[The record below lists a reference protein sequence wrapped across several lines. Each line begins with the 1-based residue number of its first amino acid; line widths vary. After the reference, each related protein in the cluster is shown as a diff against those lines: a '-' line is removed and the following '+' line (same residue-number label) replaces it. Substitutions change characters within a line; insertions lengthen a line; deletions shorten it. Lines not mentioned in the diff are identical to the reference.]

1 MHRQSGSNH
10 SHLKKFPSQQSK
22 HARQNIPSSCT
33 SKMMINIFLY
43 IKNDVL
49 FPISDD
55 IEESYKHLRRLVM
68 DYLGISIPS
77 FESEAGDVMET
88 KDTENAPTGTQLGT
102 RTWSR
107 PSIPDSMSQ
116 QYTRGKTTQSP
127 SLSGRGI
134 LVSQENHSIL
144 KALLEGQS
152 FGGGVYQLLFLGR
165 NMISGEIINY
175 FILTFNFQLIQYNSV
190 L

>member
-1 MHRQSGSNH
+1 
-10 SHLKKFPSQQSK
+10 
-22 HARQNIPSSCT
+22 
-33 SKMMINIFLY
+33 MMINIFLY

-175 FILTFNFQLIQYNSV
+175 FILTSNFQLIQYKSV

>member
-1 MHRQSGSNH
+1 
-10 SHLKKFPSQQSK
+10 
-22 HARQNIPSSCT
+22 
-33 SKMMINIFLY
+33 MMINIFLY

-49 FPISDD
+49 FPTSDD

-152 FGGGVYQLLFLGR
+152 FWGGVYQLLFLGR

-175 FILTFNFQLIQYNSV
+175 FILTFNFQLIQYKSV

>member
-1 MHRQSGSNH
+1 MF
-10 SHLKKFPSQQSK
+10 L
-22 HARQNIPSSCT
+22 T
-33 SKMMINIFLY
+33 S
-43 IKNDVL
+43 DG
-49 FPISDD
+49 

-134 LVSQENHSIL
+134 LVSKENHPLRKGYTCKSRKL
-144 KALLEGQS
+144 FNQKGAYFKTRKLPSQ
-152 FGGGVYQLLFLGR
+152 GGVYWLD
-165 NMISGEIINY
+165 
-175 FILTFNFQLIQYNSV
+175 
-190 L
+190 

>member
-1 MHRQSGSNH
+1 
-10 SHLKKFPSQQSK
+10 
-22 HARQNIPSSCT
+22 
-33 SKMMINIFLY
+33 MMINIFLY

-49 FPISDD
+49 FPTSDD

-175 FILTFNFQLIQYNSV
+175 FILTFNFQLIQYKSV

>member
-144 KALLEGQS
+144 NPQGPLRGAKFWRRGIPIA
-152 FGGGVYQLLFLGR
+152 F
-165 NMISGEIINY
+165 SGEKYDQWGNNKL
-175 FILTFNFQLIQYNSV
+175 FHFDF
-190 L
+190 

>member
-1 MHRQSGSNH
+1 
-10 SHLKKFPSQQSK
+10 
-22 HARQNIPSSCT
+22 
-33 SKMMINIFLY
+33 MMINIFLY

-49 FPISDD
+49 FPTSDD

>member
-1 MHRQSGSNH
+1 
-10 SHLKKFPSQQSK
+10 
-22 HARQNIPSSCT
+22 
-33 SKMMINIFLY
+33 MINIFLY

-49 FPISDD
+49 FPTSDD
-55 IEESYKHLRRLVM
+55 IEDSYKHLRRLVM

>member
-1 MHRQSGSNH
+1 MY
-10 SHLKKFPSQQSK
+10 L
-22 HARQNIPSSCT
+22 T
-33 SKMMINIFLY
+33 
-43 IKNDVL
+43 
-49 FPISDD
+49 SDD

-134 LVSQENHSIL
+134 LVIKLRKPSDQERAYNFAVRMGIH
-144 KALLEGQS
+144 AL
-152 FGGGVYQLLFLGR
+152 VNKKNAR
-165 NMISGEIINY
+165 K
-175 FILTFNFQLIQYNSV
+175 
-190 L
+190 

>member
-1 MHRQSGSNH
+1 
-10 SHLKKFPSQQSK
+10 
-22 HARQNIPSSCT
+22 
-33 SKMMINIFLY
+33 MINIFLY

-49 FPISDD
+49 FPTSDD

-175 FILTFNFQLIQYNSV
+175 FILTSNFQLIQYKSV

>member
-1 MHRQSGSNH
+1 
-10 SHLKKFPSQQSK
+10 
-22 HARQNIPSSCT
+22 
-33 SKMMINIFLY
+33 MINIFLY

-49 FPISDD
+49 FPTSDD

>member
-1 MHRQSGSNH
+1 
-10 SHLKKFPSQQSK
+10 
-22 HARQNIPSSCT
+22 
-33 SKMMINIFLY
+33 MINIFLY

-49 FPISDD
+49 FPTSDD
-55 IEESYKHLRRLVM
+55 IEDSYKHLRRLVM

-175 FILTFNFQLIQYNSV
+175 FILTFNFQLIQYKSV

>member
-1 MHRQSGSNH
+1 
-10 SHLKKFPSQQSK
+10 
-22 HARQNIPSSCT
+22 
-33 SKMMINIFLY
+33 MINIFLY

-49 FPISDD
+49 FPTSDD

-175 FILTFNFQLIQYNSV
+175 FILTFNFQLIQYKSV